1 MSSINEESVFELLNI
16 EQSMLDLCSVREE
29 GAFTWGSFSLATDC
43 LFSPL
48 ADRQLKTP
56 AAVGLALRPRAR
68 SKNVN
73 LCHRA
78 GKSIA
83 PSSPW
88 WPWGCLSGP
97 SGDPRVTR

>member
-16 EQSMLDLCSVREE
+16 EQSVLDLCTVLEE

-78 GKSIA
+78 GKSTA

-88 WPWGCLSGP
+88 WPRGCLSGP
-97 SGDPRVTR
+97 SGDPGVTR